1 MIFELCGLTMSP
13 DSQPPACRAGAE
25 GEGEAMTDRLIA
37 GLWLALIIGM
47 PAVAG
52 AGSFPIGLGLFL
64 VIFLASGVAPAI
76 HLGLKV
82 KTRS

>member
-1 MIFELCGLTMSP
+1 
-13 DSQPPACRAGAE
+13 
-25 GEGEAMTDRLIA
+25 MTDKLIA

-64 VIFLASGVAPAI
+64 VIFLVSGVAPAI
-76 HLGLKV
+76 YLRLKT
-82 KTRS
+82 KGK

>member
-1 MIFELCGLTMSP
+1 
-13 DSQPPACRAGAE
+13 
-25 GEGEAMTDRLIA
+25 MTDKLIA